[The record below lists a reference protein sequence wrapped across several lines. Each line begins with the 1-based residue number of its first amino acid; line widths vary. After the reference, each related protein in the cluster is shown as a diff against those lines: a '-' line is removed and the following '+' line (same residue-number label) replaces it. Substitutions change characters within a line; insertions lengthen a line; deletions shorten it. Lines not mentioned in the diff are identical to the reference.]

1 MRAKAKENELE
12 KSRMQ
17 VRWLMSKYEIMQT
30 ANIPQELEKS
40 ERINS
45 ERYTIKI
52 KEKYLQ

>member
-1 MRAKAKENELE
+1 MKT
-12 KSRMQ
+12 
-17 VRWLMSKYEIMQT
+17 RWLMSKYEIMQT